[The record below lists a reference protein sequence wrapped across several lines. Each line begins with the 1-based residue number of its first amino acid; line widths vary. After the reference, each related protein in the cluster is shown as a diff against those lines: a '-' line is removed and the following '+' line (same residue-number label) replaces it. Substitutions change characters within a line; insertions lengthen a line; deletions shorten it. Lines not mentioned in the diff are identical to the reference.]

1 MLALMRPD
9 RPATTIPSPALPTTA
24 AELSASCPIA
34 RALEIVGE
42 RWSLLILREAFLGQR
57 RFNDFERRLGI
68 ARNILSARLKHLVE
82 RGVLSRE
89 PSREDA
95 RQIEYRLTPMGK
107 SLFPLLVAMAD
118 WGTRWAPCADT
129 ALRLQNADSGA
140 PLDAVRVFDRDG
152 VELTPRN
159 LRLEWRPD
167 AAQPT
172 AATD

>member
-1 MLALMRPD
+1 MLGFMSPHLAVG
-9 RPATTIPSPALPTTA
+9 ASPAADPN
-24 AELSASCPIA
+24 SRCPIA

-42 RWSLLILREAFLGQR
+42 RWSLLILREAFMGQR

-107 SLFPLLVAMAD
+107 ALFPVLVSMAQ
-118 WGTRWAPCADT
+118 WGTQWAPCDETALELRNADTGALLT
-129 ALRLQNADSGA
+129 ALRAFDADGS
-140 PLDAVRVFDRDG
+140 
-152 VELTPRN
+152 ELTPRN
-159 LRLEWRPD
+159 LRLHWREPG
-167 AAQPT
+167 
-172 AATD
+172 

>member
-1 MLALMRPD
+1 MLSFMTTQA
-9 RPATTIPSPALPTTA
+9 PAPALPDFD
-24 AELSASCPIA
+24 SPQCPIA

-95 RQIEYRLTPMGK
+95 RQVEYRLTPMGK
-107 SLFPLLVAMAD
+107 ALFPVLVSMAQ
-118 WGTRWAPCADT
+118 WGSQWAPCADT
-129 ALRLQNADSGA
+129 ALLLENAESGA
-140 PLDAVRVFDRDG
+140 PLTALRAFDADG
-152 VELTPRN
+152 AELTPRN
-159 LRLEWRPD
+159 LRLRWREPG
-167 AAQPT
+167 
-172 AATD
+172 